1 MTPHTINLIIK
12 KEGNIMK
19 LKRDLRSIDGI
30 TRKFV
35 HVTEDNF
42 RVEGTYV
49 NYFNKHIVCFATQIG
64 CSGRC
69 VFCANGLAD
78 KFYRNLTTIEMV
90 LQCQSIINEVNTY
103 DTSFMQKP
111 ILFSAMGCGDP
122 LLNSVNVCNAFKS
135 LNDKYPNSKFS
146 LATTGGLGQELQLM
160 LDNISDME
168 IRFKPVIS
176 LHSADDYTRRMLLP
190 RAGFLDELMPIMA
203 RYQIH
208 TPHKPREVDYNVVL
222 FDGINDSE
230 EDALKIYSLLRSYKL
245 IPLST
250 VKINEYN
257 HVDGSSLKPSQRRPE
272 FVACLK
278 YLNVN
283 VEIYETNGADIG
295 LHVGSLSTIN
305 RP

>member
-19 LKRDLRSIDGI
+19 LEKDLRSTDGI

-42 RVEGTYV
+42 RIEGTYV

-69 VFCANGLAD
+69 VFCANGLANR
-78 KFYRNLTTIEMV
+78 FHRNLTTIEMV
-90 LQCQSIINEVNTY
+90 LQCQSIINEVNTH

-122 LLNSVNVCNAFKS
+122 LLNSVYVCDAFKS
-135 LNDKYPNSKFS
+135 LNAKYPHSKFA
-146 LATTGGLGQELQLM
+146 LATTGRLEQELQLM
-160 LDNISDME
+160 LDNIYGME
-168 IRFKPVIS
+168 IRFKPTIS
-176 LHSADDYTRRMLLP
+176 LHSADDYKRRILLP
-190 RAGFLDELMPIMA
+190 GAGFLDELMPIMA
-203 RYQIH
+203 KYQIH
-208 TPHKPREVDYNVVL
+208 SPHKTREADYNVVL
-222 FDGINDSE
+222 FDGINDSR
-230 EDALKIYSLLRSYKL
+230 EDALRIYSLLSSYRL

-250 VKINEYN
+250 VKINKYN
-257 HVDGSSLKPSQRRPE
+257 PVDGSPVKPSQRQYE
-272 FVACLK
+272 FVEYLK

-283 VEIYETNGADIG
+283 VEIYETNGVDIG
-295 LHVGSLSTIN
+295 AACGQLIN
-305 RP
+305 Y